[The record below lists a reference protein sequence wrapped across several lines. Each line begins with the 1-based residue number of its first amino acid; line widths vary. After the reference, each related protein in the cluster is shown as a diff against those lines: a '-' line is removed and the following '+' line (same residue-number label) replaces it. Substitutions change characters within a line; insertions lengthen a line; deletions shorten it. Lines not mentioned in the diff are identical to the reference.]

1 MAATCFCNL
10 IHIKYPWWLASNR
23 SRQGLLWGYLTLY
36 TGNGIN
42 TQMGKN
48 HNERWTNDMH
58 TGCYL
63 DTDQSAQMHI
73 HVDLLKSW
81 GASAKSV
88 ATLLDLD
95 SMSVVHK
102 MSVFSAEQNKNKF
115 KNPFLVGNVVF
126 ELSCDV
132 FFCPLQCK
140 DQTQRLQAGDLVVHN
155 FCDLLEV

>member
-1 MAATCFCNL
+1 
-10 IHIKYPWWLASNR
+10 
-23 SRQGLLWGYLTLY
+23 
-36 TGNGIN
+36 
-42 TQMGKN
+42 MGKN

-132 FFCPLQCK
+132 FFLPTTMQGPNPKTPCRWPRGPQFLRPFGSLIPSAPSLLAN
-140 DQTQRLQAGDLVVHN
+140 RLMHGAMPR
-155 FCDLLEV
+155 LLICLGSALGR